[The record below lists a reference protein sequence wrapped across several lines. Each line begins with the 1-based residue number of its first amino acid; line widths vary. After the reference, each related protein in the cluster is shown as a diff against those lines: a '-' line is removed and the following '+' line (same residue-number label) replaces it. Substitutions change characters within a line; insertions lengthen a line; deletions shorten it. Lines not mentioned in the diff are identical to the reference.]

1 MTLPAS
7 DIVGIL
13 TVLDV
18 GPGMGLY
25 PELLA
30 PTLAN
35 DGMYVATNLNPPAIV
50 IPPYAHHWTG
60 YKGQQFDVL
69 LRAAP
74 SYTASSKYRSAR
86 QG

>member
-7 DIVGIL
+7 DIIGIQ
-13 TVLDV
+13 TVLEV

-30 PTLAN
+30 PTLAK
-35 DGMYVATNLNPPAIV
+35 DGMYVATNLNPPAILV
-50 IPPYAHHWTG
+50 LPYEPHGTD
-60 YKGQQFDVL
+60 YEGQQFDGL